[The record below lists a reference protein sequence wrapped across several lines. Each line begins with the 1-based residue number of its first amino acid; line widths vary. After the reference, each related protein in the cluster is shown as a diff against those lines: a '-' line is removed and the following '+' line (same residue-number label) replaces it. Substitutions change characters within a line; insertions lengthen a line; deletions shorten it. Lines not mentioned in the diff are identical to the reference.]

1 MAWNRRNDSVF
12 MGRRHGLAGVLMHR
26 STLFS
31 KTFASPPGT
40 GKQPAIMNHFPNR
53 IAGSGFT
60 STAIALSSLALL
72 ATLAFSFVS
81 SENITA
87 KDEPAKMLRHVVL
100 FKFKDSSSAED
111 VQKVVDAFRGLKSKI
126 PEVAAFEYG
135 TDNSPEGLAN
145 GFTHCFLIT
154 FKTEADRAAYLP
166 HPAHKAFVDVLKP
179 HLDKVQ
185 VIDYWAKD

>member
-1 MAWNRRNDSVF
+1 
-12 MGRRHGLAGVLMHR
+12 
-26 STLFS
+26 
-31 KTFASPPGT
+31 
-40 GKQPAIMNHFPNR
+40 MNHSSNKLP
-53 IAGSGFT
+53 ASSFT
-60 STAIALSSLALL
+60 STTIALSSLVFL
-72 ATLAFSFVS
+72 AILAFSLVS

-100 FKFKDSSSAED
+100 FKFKDSSSADD

-145 GFTHCFLIT
+145 GYTHCFLIT

-185 VIDYWAKD
+185 VIDYWSKD